1 MQLRDHHRISH
12 CIRATRAKTW
22 CNSSYRAQN
31 TGHRFLL
38 SLSLNKM
45 FYFQLAARL
54 FYFMYQLGFLWS
66 LRCTVTILNS
76 KNSLQPSLSKLVLKQ
91 LAIFIHAGFFVC
103 WSNCYIPRLKRG
115 SAANLQILTS
125 MKNPDGWMR
134 SNGLGCI
141 STAHI
146 TGNLKTAFAV
156 WFETT
161 SPQFLFYW
169 NVC

>member
-45 FYFQLAARL
+45 FYSQLAARL
-54 FYFMYQLGFLWS
+54 FYFMYQLCFLNMFMMY
-66 LRCTVTILNS
+66 CNNS
-76 KNSLQPSLSKLVLKQ
+76 KFKKFFTTLPLQIGLKQ
-91 LAIFIHAGFFVC
+91 LAIFIHAGFFVW

-115 SAANLQILTS
+115 CAANLQILTS

-146 TGNLKTAFAV
+146 TGNHITALAA
-156 WFETT
+156 WF
-161 SPQFLFYW
+161 
-169 NVC
+169 